1 MLANILKRNNVTVL
15 GKGNQTLIFA
25 HGFGS
30 NQTAWR
36 YIVPAFESDYRIVLF
51 DHVGAGKSDLSAY
64 NPHRYNSLSGYAH
77 DLLEIYAELKLT
89 NSILIAHSVSA
100 MIGLL
105 AALIKPQYFS
115 RLIMIGASPR
125 YLNDTGYI
133 GGFEQSDLDAFY
145 AAMSANYNAWV
156 CGFAPLIIGDP
167 QQPELAIEY
176 VSTLKALRP
185 DIASVLARTI
195 FQSDFRDDLPRLT
208 IPTLIVQSSQD
219 NAVPMEVGRYLAA
232 KIPNSQ
238 LMNINAKG
246 HVPHLSAPQEVI
258 QAIRAYL
265 TQ

>member
-1 MLANILKRNNVTVL
+1 MPASILKRNNVKVL
-15 GKGNQTLIFA
+15 GKGNQTIIFA

-30 NQTAWR
+30 NLTVWR

-77 DLLEIYAELKLT
+77 DLLEICAELKLT
-89 NSILIAHSVSA
+89 NSILIGHSVSA

-105 AALIKPQYFS
+105 AALIEPQYFS
-115 RLIMIGASPR
+115 RLIFIGASPR
-125 YLNDTGYI
+125 YLNDQGYI

-145 AAMSANYNAWV
+145 FAMTANYNAWV
-156 CGFAPLIIGDP
+156 CGFAPLMIGNP
-167 QQPELAIEY
+167 EQPELAIEFA
-176 VSTLKALRP
+176 STLKALRP
-185 DIASVLARTI
+185 DIASVLARII

-208 IPTLIVQSSQD
+208 IPTLIIQSNQD
-219 NAVPMEVGRYLAA
+219 NAVPPEVGRYLTA

-238 LMNINAKG
+238 LVNINAKG
-246 HVPHLSAPQEVI
+246 HVPHLSEPEAVI

-265 TQ
+265 AQ